1 MNMRNPPELSE
12 NPGFLTKMRKQ
23 KLLHDM
29 RAEAESCGFLSDE
42 EIETEIQTARSDI
55 KARRAASE

>member
-1 MNMRNPPELSE
+1 
-12 NPGFLTKMRKQ
+12 
-23 KLLHDM
+23 M
-29 RAEAESCGFLSDE
+29 RAEAESRGFLSDE